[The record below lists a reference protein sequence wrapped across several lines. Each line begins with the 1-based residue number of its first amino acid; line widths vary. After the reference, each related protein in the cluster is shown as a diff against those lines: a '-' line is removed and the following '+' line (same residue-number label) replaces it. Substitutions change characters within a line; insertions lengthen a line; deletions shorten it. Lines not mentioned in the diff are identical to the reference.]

1 MADRDG
7 LRFVG
12 FIFATVTLVVML
24 TAAMVVKGYADG
36 AYSLEGETIA
46 SQ

>member
-1 MADRDG
+1 MADRNG

-12 FIFATVTLVVML
+12 SIFATVTLAVML

-36 AYSLEGETIA
+36 AYSLEAETIA
-46 SQ
+46 SR